1 MGDEYACAIMWI
13 CVCGNANARIRWNE
27 YTYSIMWIHVFDNVD
42 MRVRWNGNTY
52 LMTWIYVFDYVR
64 IRARWIGPLRLA
76 ECSQPISWVSVGISR
91 NVCWYFAECFVCIS
105 LAFVGFSRCVRC
117 IMAIRQQHFR
127 KPFAAVGADLSRPHI
142 RIHPQND
149 KRKCACGGVKTRIWW
164 REYTY
169 SIMWIYVFDYVRIRA
184 RWIGPLR
191 LTECSHPIS
200 WVCVGISRNVCW
212 YLAECFVCISL
223 VFATLSQS
231 VSSILANRS
240 QP

>member
-1 MGDEYACAIMWI
+1 MSGYGRDESVPYAWRSVRCAFHGLFVGHF
-13 CVCGNANARIRWNE
+13 VC
-27 YTYSIMWIHVFDNVD
+27 
-42 MRVRWNGNTY
+42 VRWV
-52 LMTWIYVFDYVR
+52 I
-64 IRARWIGPLRLA
+64 
-76 ECSQPISWVSVGISR
+76 
-91 NVCWYFAECFVCIS
+91 
-105 LAFVGFSRCVRC
+105 
-117 IMAIRQQHFR
+117 AIRSQCFGR
-127 KPFAAVGADLSRPHI
+127 PFAAVGADLSRPHI